1 MEKTRLTTAQRQ
13 FAVQNFDR
21 TFDAVFPRGMRESL
35 AQEGKDIFDQIFID
49 GKSMNDLWE
58 EEYQRTSYSY
68 SAEQM
73 KLHFMEAALSSK
85 RIQVLVPG
93 SDGTMCWHL
102 RRSAG
107 RSAFG
112 KLYRPPLPQDLSQ
125 I

>member
-1 MEKTRLTTAQRQ
+1 
-13 FAVQNFDR
+13 
-21 TFDAVFPRGMRESL
+21 
-35 AQEGKDIFDQIFID
+35 
-49 GKSMNDLWE
+49 MNDLWE

-93 SDGTMCWHL
+93 SDGDNVL
-102 RRSAG
+102 
-107 RSAFG
+107 AFEAFSRQERIR